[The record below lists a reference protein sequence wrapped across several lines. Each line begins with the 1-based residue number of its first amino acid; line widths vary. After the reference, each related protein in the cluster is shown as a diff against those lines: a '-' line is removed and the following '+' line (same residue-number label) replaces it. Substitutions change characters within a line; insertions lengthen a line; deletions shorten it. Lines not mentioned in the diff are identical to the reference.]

1 MKMQKGTKRVMW
13 VILPIIAVA
22 AFALWLWWHD
32 VTSDRNYNLEVLAP
46 ITLLKDAP
54 QNYPKTN
61 VEVGQ
66 VLPGETLAVLRMG
79 YGKDFRA
86 WRVKGS
92 NGQEGWFIEDSKNVR
107 VSTKSP

>member
-1 MKMQKGTKRVMW
+1 MIW
-13 VILPIIAVA
+13 VVLPIIVVA
-22 AFALWLWWHD
+22 ALVLGLWWND
-32 VTSDRNYNLEVLAP
+32 VASDRNYKLEVLAP

-61 VEVGQ
+61 TEVGQ
-66 VLPGETLAVLRMG
+66 VLPGETVEVLRMG

-92 NGQEGWFIEDSKNVR
+92 KGQEGWFIEDVKNVQ
-107 VSTKSP
+107 VSTKAP